1 MIFWQI
7 VSIVA
12 VVFLASI
19 AGSLVTV
26 GKTLIKCEKTMSALF
41 ALLVL
46 YVPTKKKD
54 GDYASRSAY

>member
-7 VSIVA
+7 LCVMGVL
-12 VVFLASI
+12 FLASI
-19 AGSLVTV
+19 AGSLITL

-41 ALLVL
+41 GFLVL

-54 GDYASRSAY
+54 GEYASRSTY